1 MNKLKD
7 IISREGDYHEWQN
20 TLKCY
25 IRRNPVGA
33 WCGYVVIPK
42 NYPIDFEQ
50 EIQINCHGGI
60 TYQSTNDDGDLVIGF
75 DCAHFNDL
83 VPEFYEDDPR
93 LKRLSLKYYKTKEF
107 AIDEVNNMVSQVLKI
122 VSVQR
127 QIKINTIMTP

>member
-1 MNKLKD
+1 MNKLKE
-7 IISREGDYHEWQN
+7 ILQKEGDFHEWQN

-42 NYPIDFEQ
+42 NYPLDFEQ
-50 EIQINCHGGI
+50 EMQINCHGGL
-60 TYQSTNDDGDLVIGF
+60 TYQSINDEGDLVIGF

-83 VPEFYEDDPR
+83 VPEFYENDSR
-93 LKRLSLKYYKTKEF
+93 TKRLSLKYYKTKDF
-107 AIDEVNNMVSQVLKI
+107 AIEEVNNMVSQVLKI

-127 QIKINTIMTP
+127 QTKIDKIMTP